1 MEAQTP
7 DSSPSLRSSRNS
19 KFSFNGGFSSAQQ
32 QQAVPTDLATSVRD
46 GPSTTAHRDS
56 APAHAA
62 GASEPNDFSV
72 PDDESRIINSADVG
86 DGSSVRAAVFNFT
99 NAIIGAGAIG
109 LGGAFALSGGCIAIV
124 SILACAYLTKLS
136 LDLVLELSLL
146 QGVTTY
152 EDLGLF
158 GLGRVGKL
166 CVTWS
171 KLLYSFGCLIAY
183 LIVVKDN
190 LGPAFLSLVSGGGAA
205 LPPLIDQILHNAD
218 LLTFLTSLL
227 VILPLCM
234 LRDMTPLANFSMMS
248 VLAMI
253 MIVGIVAALYFF
265 PPVTEHHQDKETSV
279 YEDWFEIRW
288 NGYLQSLGTYVFTFV
303 SVRQRKSVVCIETA
317 YCSFL
322 KLKNLLICWTKFLQ
336 QHMVHMAYAS
346 LKPEL
351 RTLDNWKKVSS
362 LSLSMASAVSLSVG
376 LFAYMTFWQAQ
387 GSDIF
392 EMYPN
397 LSVISFARL
406 LLCGT
411 MLLTFPLP
419 FFTCRELLI
428 LLSTEPCTGDNVA
441 RIGAASPADALDDEN
456 CDLEVPLLSSSTIVD
471 TTGTGLAE
479 SLLPPLPRWLIAKN
493 QLRTAYHVMVTFAL
507 WLATTCLAIVAP
519 NLGDILAIVGCAT
532 GSAIAFVL
540 PSLLALKLQGY
551 SHKALVLLLVGVT
564 VFFVGSFYSGRK
576 LIQDVYGLA

>member
-7 DSSPSLRSSRNS
+7 DSSPSFRPSRKA

-32 QQAVPTDLATSVRD
+32 QQQQAFPTDLATSVRD
-46 GPSTTAHRDS
+46 GPSATAHRDS
-56 APAHAA
+56 AHAHAD
-62 GASEPNDFSV
+62 STNEPNDFSV
-72 PDDESRIINSADVG
+72 PDDESRSIDSADVG

-152 EDLGLF
+152 EDLGF
-158 GLGRVGKL
+158 CGLGRVGKL

-183 LIVVKDN
+183 VIVVKDN

-205 LPPLIDQILHNAD
+205 LSPPIDQLLHNAD

-253 MIVGIVAALYFF
+253 MIVGIVASLYFF

-279 YEDWFEIRW
+279 FEDWFEIRW

-303 SVRQRKSVVCIETA
+303 SVRHRTSVVCIETA

-322 KLKNLLICWTKFLQ
+322 TLNTLLISWTKFLQ

-351 RTLDNWKKVSS
+351 RTFDNWKRVSS

-397 LSVISFARL
+397 LAVISLARL

-428 LLSTEPCTGDNVA
+428 LLSTEPCTGDDVA
-441 RIGAASPADALDDEN
+441 QIGAASPADALDDEN
-456 CDLEVPLLSSSTIVD
+456 CDLEVPLLPSSNVVD
-471 TTGTGLAE
+471 TDGTAE
-479 SLLPPLPRWLIAKN
+479 SLSPPLPRWLIAKN
-493 QLRTAYHVMVTFAL
+493 QLRIAYHVTVTVAL

-540 PSLLALKLQGY
+540 PSMLALKLQGY

-564 VFFVGSFYSGRK
+564 VLFVGSFYSGRK
-576 LIQDVYGLA
+576 LIQDVYRLA